1 MRSHDYQI
9 TARQFRAIVLPPLG
23 GLIACALL
31 LHALASLDWLPQPA
45 TEHLPDL
52 TVLGY
57 QSQAART
64 TDAATVVLTGDSACL
79 TGVDARALGQQLPS
93 QPRVRNLGLV
103 AGISLAS
110 YGGVVKRFIATNPG
124 QVRAVVVLVSPGK
137 VTGRYEDTSFET
149 LWRELMAGQ
158 LPESASVG
166 SHQPWRRWTGL
177 ALFEERLLAHWLV
190 RPLRHP
196 AGERFGFPRGLREH
210 LAAHDGSGL
219 DTSELVRPARHARVD
234 LTLGPEF
241 LTQSRALRAGLPEG
255 VRLLAGLTPVPE
267 GLPEPDYRA
276 RRDAALR
283 EWGEALGADALLL
296 ELPATLPDGLFASGV
311 HLNERGQL
319 HFTRLLA
326 SSLAARLPASPASR

>member
-64 TDAATVVLTGDSACL
+64 ADAATVVLTGDSACL

-110 YGGVVKRFIATNPG
+110 YGEVVKRFIATNPG

-166 SHQPWRRWTGL
+166 SRQPWRRWTGL

-190 RPLRHP
+190 RPP
-196 AGERFGFPRGLREH
+196 APSGGRAVRFPTRTEGTSGCPRRK
-210 LAAHDGSGL
+210 
-219 DTSELVRPARHARVD
+219 RPGHQRTCSSCSPCAGVD

-255 VRLLAGLTPVPE
+255 VRLLAGLAPVPE

-296 ELPATLPDGLFASGV
+296 ELPATPARWTVCEWRAS
-311 HLNERGQL
+311 E
-319 HFTRLLA
+319 
-326 SSLAARLPASPASR
+326 